1 MQKGIAKL
9 ANPEPC
15 FKYELTGAVLE
26 ILKGLLWRIIGLI
39 AAMQS

>member
-15 FKYELTGAVLE
+15 FKYEPTGAVLE
-26 ILKGLLWRIIGLI
+26 TAKR
-39 AAMQS
+39 ATVEYNRMHSSQS